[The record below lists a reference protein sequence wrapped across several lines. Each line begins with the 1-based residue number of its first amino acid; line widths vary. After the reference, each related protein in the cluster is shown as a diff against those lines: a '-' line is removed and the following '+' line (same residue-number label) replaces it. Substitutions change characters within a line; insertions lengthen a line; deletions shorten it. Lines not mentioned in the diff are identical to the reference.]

1 MSCKIPKGTTV
12 DEMCQQGLVCT
23 YLYALWPWTVFFIGI
38 LEVQMT
44 RKFEFIMY
52 SENYGKNSILEA
64 VLELEEGSSN
74 SKFSNQTQDY
84 VIPCRY

>member
-1 MSCKIPKGTTV
+1 
-12 DEMCQQGLVCT
+12 
-23 YLYALWPWTVFFIGI
+23 
-38 LEVQMT
+38 MT
-44 RKFEFIMY
+44 RKFQFIMY